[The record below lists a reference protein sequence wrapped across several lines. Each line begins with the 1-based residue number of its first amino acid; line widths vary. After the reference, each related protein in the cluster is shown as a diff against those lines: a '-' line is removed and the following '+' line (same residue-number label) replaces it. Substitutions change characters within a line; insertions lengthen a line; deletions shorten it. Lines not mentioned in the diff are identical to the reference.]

1 MFSFEYCEM
10 FKNTYFEEH
19 LLTAVSDFLRTATE
33 QPCAASSVLD
43 LNLDNLLTQTR
54 WCMGVGGNF

>member
-19 LLTAVSDFLRTATE
+19 LLTAVSDILRTATE

-54 WCMGVGGNF
+54 RCMGVGGNF

>member
-1 MFSFEYCEM
+1 M

-33 QPCAASSVLD
+33 QPCAASSVLA
-43 LNLDNLLTQTR
+43 LNLDNLLTQTM